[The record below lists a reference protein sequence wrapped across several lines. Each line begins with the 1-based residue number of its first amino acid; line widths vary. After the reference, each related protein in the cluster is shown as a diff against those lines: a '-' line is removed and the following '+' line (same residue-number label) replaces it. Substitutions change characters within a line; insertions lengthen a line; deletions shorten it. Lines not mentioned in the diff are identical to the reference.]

1 MKNSK
6 RPQSAVLGS
15 SGEHLVLSHL
25 LKRGF
30 IAGLA
35 PENTK
40 DYDIIVLNKD
50 GTTSFPI
57 QVKTTLDNKSGWIL
71 QKKHENPITNLFFCF
86 VNLSLK
92 SDDAEIFIVDSK
104 TVSEI
109 ISNGHRIWLKLP
121 NRTGGGH
128 KDTDMRKISRI
139 GVMREKY
146 IEEHKNLLTK
156 KDLSIVNKYK
166 KDWIEKYRDAWH
178 LIDTN

>member
-1 MKNSK
+1 M
-6 RPQSAVLGS
+6 
-15 SGEHLVLSHL
+15 
-25 LKRGF
+25 
-30 IAGLA
+30 
-35 PENTK
+35 
-40 DYDIIVLNKD
+40 
-50 GTTSFPI
+50 
-57 QVKTTLDNKSGWIL
+57 
-71 QKKHENPITNLFFCF
+71 
-86 VNLSLK
+86 K